1 MEVCEGVKNYNPSV
15 AADISSRFSISPTPN
30 THPPHAMSTTAMAP
44 AAILRAARCPACRM
58 SVLRPFISDFAPSYA
73 RAPMLVASSR
83 SQFFAP
89 TAAAAFSTFRPTPRR
104 LGSPSITEQRVE
116 EEHGKDGQKPNAEA
130 SSESG
135 GSDEPWYLQVE
146 PPRHPTLVHEPSPL
160 PDIPD
165 GSPKLME
172 PLLKFVADEL
182 GLDDLTLLDL
192 REMDPPP
199 ALGPNLMMLF
209 GTSRSERHLHVSADR
224 TVRWLRGRGV
234 VAKADGLLG
243 RNELKIKLRRL
254 ARKAKL
260 LGNSG
265 VMRGGDDGIS
275 TGWVCVN
282 LGVVGGSTQEVEMF
296 DAEGRST
303 GFGVPQTGTS
313 IVIQMLTE
321 SRRKDLDLEGL
332 WGGMLQRS
340 LEKAQGL
347 PALGARR
354 TTPLRSAA

>member
-1 MEVCEGVKNYNPSV
+1 
-15 AADISSRFSISPTPN
+15 
-30 THPPHAMSTTAMAP
+30 MAP
-44 AAILRAARCPACRM
+44 ASILRVARCPAC
-58 SVLRPFISDFAPSYA
+58 SLSALRPFISSFAGSHA
-73 RAPMLVASSR
+73 RVSVATSR
-83 SQFFAP
+83 SHFLAP
-89 TAAAAFSTFRPTPRR
+89 RTAATFSTFRPTPRR
-104 LGSPSITEQRVE
+104 LGGPSIIE
-116 EEHGKDGQKPNAEA
+116 EAVDEGRSNDEPKPNDTP
-130 SSESG
+130 SSESS

-165 GSPKLME
+165 DSPKIME

-182 GLDDLTLLDL
+182 GLDDLSLLDL

-224 TVRWLRGRGV
+224 MVRWLRGRGIL
-234 VAKADGLLG
+234 AKADGLLG

-254 ARKAKL
+254 ARKAKM

-282 LGVVGGSTQEVEMF
+282 LGIVGGSTQEVEMF

-340 LEKAQGL
+340 LEKAHGL

-354 TTPLRSAA
+354 TTPLSLAT